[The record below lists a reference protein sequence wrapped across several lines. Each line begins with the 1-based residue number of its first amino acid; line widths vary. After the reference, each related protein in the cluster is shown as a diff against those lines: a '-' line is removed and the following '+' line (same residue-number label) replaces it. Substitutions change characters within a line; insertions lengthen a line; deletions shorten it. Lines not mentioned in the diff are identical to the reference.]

1 MEQQWN
7 KLPLAV
13 IIGAILAA
21 PAYAEVEALNGQGSI
36 QNALSVDYDLAPGS
50 ENQATLQGEAFK
62 DTQGI
67 VHSNVAA
74 GFANM
79 GSNQAA
85 LGITASENDDDTFS
99 VIAGSAQLSS
109 GNNIELKKDP
119 GTTDKDNSAILTGN
133 AYQNS
138 KGILG
143 SNVAAGVGNVQANS
157 AAVGFAAEAGDLEVK
172 ANSEQVVEGNTILQ
186 SGADNY
192 AQFDGGF
199 SGAKG
204 VIGVNVSSGSINQ
217 QSNTVA
223 LAKGDLEF
231 TTEGQLEAGN
241 VVTSAGSNQTIS
253 GNTVTGSG
261 EPHSFLG
268 NRAIT
273 DGVFN
278 DGANGVV
285 GANTNA
291 GDSNAQTNN
300 AALAF
305 YTLGED
311 TTGGGDNGG
320 GTDPTLTA
328 SMPSTLSV
336 DSSSSQTVE
345 NNTVTYVDNRV
356 TASVPENNSSI
367 TNSFVGYQGIA
378 GVNNTAGQANAQA
391 NNVAAAYLDNSDESV
406 DTSVTASS
414 EQSVAGNF
422 TKQEIGGASD
432 TYGNMLNNAT
442 IGSGAFDGATGILGA
457 NSSAGQGN
465 AQANNVSLAYLEG
478 GVQNNELTQ
487 ASSNQTVTSNKT
499 AVDDPASA
507 ETNYSS
513 SNAKLDSA
521 FTEVQGIVGANVASG
536 QNNVQ
541 ANNAAVGYST
551 SQGGNAT
558 ISAENR
564 QDVTLNFASNF
575 DNVGVIG
582 DGVPATPIADL
593 TNDASVEGSFE
604 GASGVIGSSVAAGQ
618 ANAQSNNAALA
629 YNDGASTGSSDVS
642 ALNVQTVSGNYS
654 ALYGNPEQTENS
666 ATLGSSFNNAS
677 GIIGSNVT
685 AGQANAQSNNASV
698 AMTMGD
704 AGSSGSQVTTGS
716 LQVIGGAEGL
726 VDNSSNMGIF
736 DGGQLDN
743 VASIGGSNGAVF
755 DNANGILGVNVSAG
769 QFNAQANN
777 VSMVAEL
784 GDATLDATTVNI
796 QASVL
801 NTASYQASSENTA
814 TLSDSFNNASGVIGT
829 NLAVGVGNGQA
840 NNVALHAGQGVGSLS
855 AVAANIQLSAGNSE
869 VGGNPVDVEP
879 DLGSVD
885 SLVGTYAVD
894 STQLADIATIS
905 SSTDALELVSVGN
918 VATIDGNAYV
928 GASGVI
934 GVNVAAGVG
943 NLQSNNVTISVA
955 SLNN

>member
-311 TTGGGDNGG
+311 TTGGGNNGG
-320 GTDPTLTA
+320 GNGPTLTA
-328 SMPSTLSV
+328 SVPNTLSV

-422 TKQEIGGASD
+422 TKQEIGGAGGA
-432 TYGNMLNNAT
+432 YGNMLNNAT

-801 NTASYQASSENTA
+801 NTASYQAASENTA